1 MGRQLDADPQSAPIR
16 EHDLRVAP
24 SDPEQALVWAAEV
37 LCEHRPRELE
47 LATSYRECAGLTKE
61 QLEDLFQDT
70 ALALLDR
77 RFENREHL
85 LRAFRSGMKKRA
97 LRHHRDER
105 SRRAIL
111 TRHATTLNPGPPI
124 DTNDPEQRVLALEER
139 CLIEEFIR
147 ELNPAEQGLLRLLA
161 EGVSTRRLARRLG
174 VPADQLY
181 ATKISYERKRE
192 NYTLLYSTGRLCGYR
207 SHTIARLKERQ
218 QTSPELAQR
227 AIAHLQGC
235 PRCRAEHKITPR
247 GLRLAFE
254 QQAAALIPL
263 PITLAHTS
271 WLSRVL
277 ACSKALRHPHWK
289 TPLRASEAHARLAT
303 MLANTG
309 PGARTAAPLALAAL
323 LTTGAIGAEHAFTHT
338 STPHRH
344 HAAASHAASA
354 AAFTAPE
361 PGLPTQLSATTH
373 QQPARPKKALPPFG
387 PGHAVPVTQPPAKKA
402 ATDQHAPG
410 GFAYLGSPPPPARH
424 PEIPARQTHIPGGGG
439 EFSP

>member
-1 MGRQLDADPQSAPIR
+1 MGRQLDADPQSAPVR
-16 EHDLRVAP
+16 EHDVRVAP

-37 LCEHRPRELE
+37 LCEHRPRELG

-85 LRAFRSGMKKRA
+85 LREFRSGIKKRA
-97 LRHHRDER
+97 LNHHRNER

-111 TRHATTLNPGPPI
+111 IRHASTLSPDAPI
-124 DTNDPEQRVLALEER
+124 DTNDPEQRVLASEER
-139 CLIEEFIR
+139 CVIEEFIR
-147 ELNPAEQGLLRLLA
+147 ELNPAEQRLLGLLA
-161 EGVSTRRLARRLG
+161 EGVSTRRLARTLG

-181 ATKISYERKRE
+181 ATKMSYERKRE

-207 SHTIARLKERQ
+207 SHTIARLKERE
-218 QTSPELAQR
+218 QTSPELAER

-235 PRCRAEHKITPR
+235 PRCRAEHNITAGR
-247 GLRLAFE
+247 LRLAFE

-271 WLSRVL
+271 WLSRVF
-277 ACSKALRHPHWK
+277 ARSKTLQHPHWK
-289 TPLRASEAHARLAT
+289 TPLRASEAHARLAM

-309 PGARTAAPLALAAL
+309 PGARAAAPLALAAL
-323 LTTGAIGAEHAFTHT
+323 LTAGAIGAEHALTHT
-338 STPHRH
+338 GTPHRH
-344 HAAASHAASA
+344 HAPTSHAVPA

-361 PGLPTQLSATTH
+361 PGLTTQLAAAIH
-373 QQPARPKKALPPFG
+373 QQPARPKRALPPFG
-387 PGHAVPVTQPPAKKA
+387 PGHAVPVTQPPAKKPP
-402 ATDQHAPG
+402 TSQHAPG
-410 GFAYLGSPPPPARH
+410 GFAYLGAPSPPARH